1 LFFNL
6 QPADDKTRVNS
17 TGSVS
22 RQHHSNE
29 ESPKYTENGVMDLS
43 MKKPRRSSPPLQPP
57 APMSKANSSSSGTRS
72 TRDAEAASSSSK
84 SQVNDPSKSS
94 IDMLNAL
101 AQSHKAYAE
110 QAAMMQFLTGHPMS
124 GSSSRVP
131 DANADLSL
139 SLAAAAALL
148 PPVYDSLTGLFYS
161 PSALAT
167 MAAANSAGVMNTGA
181 STPGVSSESNKLA
194 HGKVG
199 RGRRSGAGS
208 GSCSS
213 NGRVGSGRPASSNFI
228 SNLMPK
234 MQEQHGRHGDGS
246 DLKTGQ
252 GHTGG
257 VRDDTERGSRHFDN
271 HTTEASCSL
280 FMLLQR
286 WLRDR

>member
-1 LFFNL
+1 MSVNCLDL
-6 QPADDKTRVNS
+6 QPADEKTRVNS

-22 RQHHSNE
+22 RQPHSNSSAAID

-43 MKKPRRSSPPLQPP
+43 MKKTRRSSPQPVP
-57 APMSKANSSSSGTRS
+57 TSKSITASTSSSSRS
-72 TRDAEAASSSSK
+72 TRDADAASSSSK
-84 SQVNDPSKSS
+84 SQVVDPNKSS

-110 QAAMMQFLTGHPMS
+110 QAAMMQFLTGHPMT
-124 GSSSRVP
+124 GSSSRVH

-167 MAAANSAGVMNTGA
+167 MAAANSAGGMNTGA
-181 STPGVSSESNKLA
+181 STPGGSSESNKLA
-194 HGKVG
+194 QSKVG
-199 RGRRSGAGS
+199 RGRRGGS
-208 GSCSS
+208 GS

-234 MQEQHGRHGDGS
+234 LQEQHNRHGDDNDQKSGKGHS
-246 DLKTGQ
+246 DC
-252 GHTGG
+252 
-257 VRDDTERGSRHFDN
+257 VSDDTERGSRSTDN
-271 HTTEASCSL
+271 HNEVNCSL
-280 FMLLQR
+280 FT
-286 WLRDR
+286 